1 MHQKL
6 SEFPLQCP
14 EAAGIY
20 LLKINNRNR
29 TVRENMFQF
38 FCCWYQSFWKYLF
51 LTCEKGKEEEL
62 ESSQPFFSNY
72 TNSIDRIVIRSIKN
86 YSSITCKLI
95 CLLDF
100 KSFSQLIS
108 KISETGQDLRFVSKY
123 ALCFLFRKLFGLL
136 FMICLKSCKIYV
148 TQNGKGD
155 TCDYFTFKC
164 ILLTAYYKNQKNKKI
179 GRPHCFFSSTNY

>member
-6 SEFPLQCP
+6 SEFPLQSP

-29 TVRENMFQF
+29 TVRENMFQCF
-38 FCCWYQSFWKYLF
+38 YCWSQSFGNIF
-51 LTCEKGKEEEL
+51 LACEKGKEEKLEL
-62 ESSQPFFSNY
+62 SQPFFSNY

-100 KSFSQLIS
+100 KSFSQVIS

-136 FMICLKSCKIYV
+136 FMICSNPAKFILPKMEKGIPV
-148 TQNGKGD
+148 TTSHSNAF
-155 TCDYFTFKC
+155 Y
-164 ILLTAYYKNQKNKKI
+164 
-179 GRPHCFFSSTNY
+179 